1 MAVISSGRV
10 GCGPGKCA
18 VMLAAQKPVA
28 HRFRSSTPIA
38 RRANWNERRPR
49 RRGRIKPVDQID
61 HVPRHALI
69 AALIGELLPHARDR
83 SQHRLRPWIARLVC
97 HRRALNSRLPKPC
110 GSIFLHSRPPRIP
123 GRIAIAFGTCVQPL
137 RSCEPQFGCGRGDSD
152 TSAARMSAMRSAV
165 LAIFRSW
172 GSRGGQ
178 GRGS

>member
-1 MAVISSGRV
+1 
-10 GCGPGKCA
+10 
-18 VMLAAQKPVA
+18 MLAAQKPVA

-38 RRANWNERRPR
+38 RRANRNERRPR
-49 RRGRIKPVDQID
+49 RRSRIKPVDQID

-69 AALIGELLPHARDR
+69 AALIGELLPHARER

-97 HRRALNSRLPKPC
+97 HRRALNSRLPKPY
-110 GSIFLHSRPPRIP
+110 GSIFLHSSPPRIP

-172 GSRGGQ
+172 DRAGG
-178 GRGS
+178 RAAAANRCRFATAKLN

>member
-1 MAVISSGRV
+1 MRT
-10 GCGPGKCA
+10 GKCA

-38 RRANWNERRPR
+38 RRANRNERRPR

-110 GSIFLHSRPPRIP
+110 GSIFLHSSPPRIP

-137 RSCEPQFGCGRGDSD
+137 RSCEPQFLSRAWRFRHIRGANVRYAFGSSRNFQIVGIARGAGPQELTDADS
-152 TSAARMSAMRSAV
+152 
-165 LAIFRSW
+165 
-172 GSRGGQ
+172 Q
-178 GRGS
+178 QPN